1 MSTLRGYE
9 KYKCFELPW
18 IGVDGLC
25 DDLKP
30 TSGLM
35 INSLPGITL
44 RRMAMTATEEDITAR
59 RMFERIEKAAI
70 DRLIADVIQEMGEAY
85 QFNGILDSEK
95 FGVIGDD
102 FSTDGKI
109 RRGIRITR
117 PYEDDYIR
125 IKIEEIELKPDADVT
140 TLVYIDDGSQDIYSS
155 AFKLRANR
163 RNRLRVDFET
173 KEKKVDVY
181 FDSACANWA
190 DDDVSCRAESD
201 YCCGRFYGN
210 SIVDCG
216 NGWEF
221 GSTWNGMRV
230 KVATS
235 CDSCEF
241 ISSHVKTLKLAGLFL
256 MGTLIMQEV
265 INSDRTNPYVRNSK
279 EEAEALIVQWY
290 GGLDRNQLITR
301 PRGEYQKALKSAIAQ
316 MLTHASKID
325 SDCVDCGG
333 VQIVT
338 NIL

>member
-1 MSTLRGYE
+1 MSLRGYE
-9 KYKCFELPW
+9 PYKCFQLPW

-25 DDLKP
+25 DNIKP

-44 RRMAMTATEEDITAR
+44 RRLALTANEEDITGR
-59 RMFERIEKAAI
+59 RLFERVEKAAI
-70 DRLIADVIQEMGEAY
+70 DRVIADVIQEMGETY
-85 QFNGILDSEK
+85 QFNGVLDSER
-95 FGVIGDD
+95 FGVIGEE

-109 RRGIRITR
+109 RRGIRITK
-117 PYEDDYIR
+117 PYRDEFIR
-125 IKIEEIELKPDADVT
+125 VKIEQIELKPDADVT
-140 TLVYIDDGSQDIYSS
+140 TTVYIDDGSQDIQQT

-163 RNRLRVDFET
+163 RNRLDLDFET
-173 KEKKVDVY
+173 KEATVDIY

-190 DDDVSCRAESD
+190 DADAACTSQQDL
-201 YCCGRFYGN
+201 CCGRFYGN

-216 NGWEF
+216 DGWEF

-230 KVATS
+230 KISTV

-241 ISSHVKTLKLAGLFL
+241 ISSHVRTLKLPGLFL

-265 INSDRTNPYVRNSK
+265 INSDRTNPYIRNSK

-301 PRGEYQKALKSAIAQ
+301 SSGEYQKALKAAIAQ
-316 MLTHASKID
+316 MKVHAGNID